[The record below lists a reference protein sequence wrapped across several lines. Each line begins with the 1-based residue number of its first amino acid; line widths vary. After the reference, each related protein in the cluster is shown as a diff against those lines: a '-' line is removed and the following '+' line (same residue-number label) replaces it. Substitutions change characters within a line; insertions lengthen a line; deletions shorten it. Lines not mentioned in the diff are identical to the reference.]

1 MKKNNILP
9 SILFLVS
16 CTAFFSF
23 IPVSTTVEVLA
34 YHKGKMKILGS
45 QEKISAKDL
54 PDSLVLKVI
63 APDKAKY
70 ILKYRTLFGEGLAP
84 VINDQEANEFDVA
97 ERSATIQS
105 DMLQVVGQSNHY
117 LAFDVWTVYKIDGNK
132 KTVNTDFKR
141 ILYKISFTE

>member
-1 MKKNNILP
+1 MKTKKNISVL
-9 SILFLVS
+9 LFLII
-16 CTAFFSF
+16 CTPFFSF
-23 IPVSTTVEVLA
+23 IPVSTTVEVMA

-45 QEKISAKDL
+45 QEKISAKEL

-70 ILKYRTLFGEGLAP
+70 IVKYRTLFGEGLAP

-105 DMLQVVGQSNHY
+105 DMLQIVGQSNHY
-117 LAFDVWTVYKIDGNK
+117 LAFDVWTVYKIDVNK